1 VEEWFEWNSASLAS
15 MRPSSNLSTAKKKKD
30 NTHAIISVSRFP
42 AYMGD
47 QEGCSAEI
55 KKTKEEISNFST

>member
-1 VEEWFEWNSASLAS
+1 VEQRL
-15 MRPSSNLSTAKKKKD
+15 PSKHEAQFKPQYCKKKD